1 MKKNLN
7 NILII
12 ISNIVHNIHEMASKR
27 NKKLVSSSLYS
38 NLVNIF
44 VHFKIKK
51 NKNISIFL
59 TRIDNFVKIKI
70 NNSRQ

>member
-59 TRIDNFVKIKI
+59 TRIDNFVKIKS